1 MYRWLKEKF
10 YFDLDLIFFE
20 QTGNFPVSYFS
31 SFFLGKNVFYFY
43 TYRLSL
49 PASFHAYLFSD
60 FFHFILLSFQLK
72 KISKIRMIS
81 LVDTLPIVQL
91 STSIPLRQL
100 LPKNDVTI
108 NDNDKSID
116 QLSDRY
122 GQSQVIHGDGRR
134 AVLVLA
140 EMIILFSY
148 LF

>member
-1 MYRWLKEKF
+1 M
-10 YFDLDLIFFE
+10 
-20 QTGNFPVSYFS
+20 T
-31 SFFLGKNVFYFY
+31 
-43 TYRLSL
+43 
-49 PASFHAYLFSD
+49 
-60 FFHFILLSFQLK
+60 
-72 KISKIRMIS
+72 S

-108 NDNDKSID
+108 DDNDKSID

-134 AVLVLA
+134 SVLVLA
-140 EMIILFSY
+140 EMIIFFSY